1 MSFFKRLLGGE
12 PKESNGHDTLPGGA
26 APVVVTDQNFD
37 EVVIKA
43 TQPVVVDFWAI
54 WCGPCK
60 YIHPSVEKMA
70 AVFAGKAIVA
80 KLDVDKNPNTPT
92 TFKIMG
98 IPTLIYFKD
107 GREVARVV
115 GVKRYE
121 ELASH
126 LDALL

>member
-1 MSFFKRLLGGE
+1 MSFFKRLLGSE
-12 PKESNGHDTLPGGA
+12 PKESNGHDTLPGGS

-60 YIHPSVEKMA
+60 YVHPSVEKMA
-70 AVFAGKAIVA
+70 AAFAGKAVVA
-80 KLDVDKNPNTPT
+80 KLNVDENPKIPA

-115 GVKRYE
+115 GAKRYE

-126 LDALL
+126 LEALI